1 MLTAFVT
8 TGVLLAGAG
17 YVAADVY
24 DLAPGILTLDRPTPL
39 PTPTVSGTPAPVLLP
54 TPAPTGA
61 DPLLTGAGADAPTPT
76 AAGVEA
82 ALTRAS
88 RDPDLAGGLGIA
100 VGDAVTGEE
109 LWSLRGGRPRVPA
122 STLKILSALAV
133 TDTLDLGAR
142 MTTSVV
148 AVPGSRDL
156 VLVARGD
163 ALLSPTAGDPEAVL
177 GHAGLDDL
185 AARVVESLG
194 ADASGRYRLR
204 LDLSWAPGPRYP
216 TTWQPGD
223 VGQFYARPVVMTG
236 LATQLGDENSPP
248 ATDPEQQVADAL
260 QERLRARGMQVTLR
274 PRSTWSRPAPTT
286 AEELGGVESATY
298 AEVLDHTLDTSDNTL
313 IENLV
318 RQSVA
323 VAGKPTR
330 PADANARYIR
340 ARLEAH
346 AVPTTGLR
354 ITDASGLSPGQRAT
368 PRTLAAVLA
377 LGTTD
382 EVRQMRTAVAG
393 LPVSGLDGT
402 LAHRFGSAATKGV
415 AGVPRAK
422 TGTLAAGSGL
432 AGTTVDADGRLLTFV
447 VLADGFPRTY
457 DGIVRAREALDRIV
471 AALTRCGCGGG

>member
-1 MLTAFVT
+1 MLTAFLT
-8 TGVLLAGAG
+8 TGVLLAAGG

-24 DLAPGILTLDRPTPL
+24 DLAPGILTLDRPQPL
-39 PTPTVSGTPAPVLLP
+39 PTPVVSGTPSPVTLP
-54 TPAPTGA
+54 TPAETGD
-61 DPLLTGAGADAPTPT
+61 DPVLTGAGDDAPVPT
-76 AAGVEA
+76 AAGLRS

-88 RDPDLAGGLGIA
+88 KDPDLATGLGIA
-100 VGDAVTGEE
+100 VGDGTTGEE
-109 LWSLRGGRPRVPA
+109 LWALRGSTPRVPA
-122 STLKILSALAV
+122 STLKLLSAVAV
-133 TDTLDLGAR
+133 ADTLDLGGR

-163 ALLSPTAGDPEAVL
+163 VLLSPSKGSPDDVL

-185 AARVVESLG
+185 AAQVVDALG
-194 ADASGRYRLR
+194 PRADGRYRLR
-204 LDLSWAPGPRYP
+204 LDLSWARGPRYP
-216 TTWQPGD
+216 VTWQPGD

-236 LATQLGDENSPP
+236 LATQLGDESSRP

-260 QERLRARGMQVTLR
+260 RKRLVARGMQVTLR
-274 PRSTWSRPAPTT
+274 PQSTWTRPAPEGT
-286 AEELGGVESATY
+286 EELGAVESATY
-298 AEVLDHTLDTSDNTL
+298 AQVLDHTLDTSDNTL

-323 VAGKPTR
+323 TAGKPTE
-330 PADANARYIR
+330 PVDANARYIR
-340 ARLEAH
+340 SRLEAH

-377 LGTTD
+377 LATTD
-382 EVRQMRTAVAG
+382 EVPQLRTAVSG

-402 LAHRFGSAATKGV
+402 LAHRFGDAATRGV

-447 VLADGFPRTY
+447 VLADGFPETY

-471 AALTRCGCGGG
+471 ATLARCGCGGK

>member
-1 MLTAFVT
+1 MLTAFLT
-8 TGVLLAGAG
+8 TGALLAAGG

-24 DLAPGILTLDRPTPL
+24 DLAPGVLTLDRPRPL

-54 TPAPTGA
+54 TPGPTGDDA
-61 DPLLTGAGADAPTPT
+61 LLTGAGEDAPEPT
-76 AAGVEA
+76 AAGLRR

-88 RDPDLAGGLGIA
+88 DDPDLAAGVGIA
-100 VGDAVTGEE
+100 VGDGTTGEE
-109 LWSLRGGRPRVPA
+109 LWALDGGTPRVPA
-122 STLKILSALAV
+122 STLKLLSALAV
-133 TDTLDLGAR
+133 ADTLDLGAR

-148 AVPGSRDL
+148 AVPDSRDL

-163 ALLSPTAGDPEAVL
+163 VLLAPGKGAPDAVL

-185 AARVVESLG
+185 AAQVVETLG
-194 ADASGRYRLR
+194 PGTTGRYRLR

-216 TTWQPGD
+216 ATWQGGD
-223 VGQFYARPVVMTG
+223 LGQFYARPVVMTG
-236 LATQLGDENSPP
+236 LATQLGDESSTP
-248 ATDPEQQVADAL
+248 ATDPEQQVAAAL
-260 QERLRARGMQVTLR
+260 QKRLRARGMAVTLR
-274 PRSTWSRPAPTT
+274 PPSTWTRPAPQD
-286 AEELGGVESATY
+286 AEELGAVESATY
-298 AEVLDHTLDTSDNTL
+298 GEVLDHTLDTSDNTL

-323 VAGKPTR
+323 TVGRPTQ
-330 PADANARYIR
+330 PVDANAQYIR
-340 ARLEAH
+340 SRLEAH
-346 AVPTTGLR
+346 AVPTAGLR

-368 PRTLAAVLA
+368 PRTMAAVLA
-377 LGTTD
+377 LATTD
-382 EVRQMRTAVAG
+382 EVPQLRAAVAA

-402 LAHRFGSAATKGV
+402 LAHRFHDAATKGV

-447 VLADGFPRTY
+447 VLADGFPETY

-471 AALTRCGCGGG
+471 AGLTRCGCGAE